1 MYNMLGAA
9 QIDSLPVEVVNKLI
23 EAGIGVMAV
32 FAVILIAVAGIVA
45 LFRENRRDKRDQAIT
60 DALLRRDEQQNKA
73 LETYSG
79 QSETLKQLV
88 AAMTAAAIDNRR
100 QTSLIE
106 RISLNADAAAMAT
119 ATGIEK
125 VETKLDTAAVRINE
139 TALQTTAA
147 LEALREQI
155 KATGD
160 ENTAKIITRL
170 DEALSPLD
178 ALAAASQ
185 INTEQAARRHDAL
198 ISQISAAKLD
208 IIAAFRGA
216 LETQPPPAAEAA
228 VEAGTNG
235 HEQNTTTI
243 ISVTE

>member
-1 MYNMLGAA
+1 MINMLGAA

-45 LFRENRRDKRDQAIT
+45 LFRESRRDKRDQAIT

-73 LETYSG
+73 LETYG
-79 QSETLKQLV
+79 VQSETLKQLV
-88 AAMTAAAIDNRR
+88 AAMTAAVEDNRR

-119 ATGIEK
+119 ATGIGEVEK
-125 VETKLDTAAVRINE
+125 KLDSTAVRITE
-139 TALQTTAA
+139 TASQTTAA
-147 LEALREQI
+147 LDALRDQI

-160 ENTAKIITRL
+160 ENTTKIISRL
-170 DEALSPLD
+170 DAALSPLD
-178 ALAAASQ
+178 ALAAASL
-185 INTEQAARRHDAL
+185 INTELATRRHEVL
-198 ISQISAAKLD
+198 IDQISAAKLD
-208 IIAAFRGA
+208 IIKAFRGA
-216 LETQPPPAAEAA
+216 LETQSPPAADAA
-228 VEAGTNG
+228 AGANG
-235 HEQNTTTI
+235 HEQNATTI